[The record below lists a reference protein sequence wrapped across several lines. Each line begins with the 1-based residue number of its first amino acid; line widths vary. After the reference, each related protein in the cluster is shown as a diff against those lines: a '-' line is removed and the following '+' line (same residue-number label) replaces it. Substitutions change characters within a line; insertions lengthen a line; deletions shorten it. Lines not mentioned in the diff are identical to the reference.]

1 MAELLGVNPSLAPT
15 VIKNDP
21 SKQELDLK
29 ITGNKIKTTPTTTP
43 SSNHGSGDEK
53 TTEEPGSEVSTLVNG
68 TTEGD
73 NGENT
78 TVPAEPLSDLDFI
91 SSQSSQ

>member
-29 ITGNKIKTTPTTTP
+29 ITGNKIKTRP

-78 TVPAEPLSDLDFI
+78 TVRAEPLSDLDFI